1 MNFKTLSLLLFF
13 VNFFVACSDDS
24 MLSCD
29 DTQVLD
35 FLEQEEKGQ
44 IYQDIMQNLK
54 YTNRVNLDYFSIET
68 ELSEA
73 TQEALQE
80 FVNSVDISY
89 SFFIAESIDEKTKK
103 SVCSAVETLRFPR
116 ESEKLFKLSIQDLEN
131 AFNSKMK
138 LQEENDAI
146 YQANILR
153 SYKPDS
159 EDYNKLKLSFKE
171 IFDEKKVKLTHE
183 FEEKKQKVQRLKFP
197 DKIERNIRY
206 NVTKTLDNHV
216 LINRIK

>member
-1 MNFKTLSLLLFF
+1 
-13 VNFFVACSDDS
+13 
-24 MLSCD
+24 
-29 DTQVLD
+29 
-35 FLEQEEKGQ
+35 
-44 IYQDIMQNLK
+44 MQNLK
-54 YTNRVNLDYFSIET
+54 YTNRVNLDYFSIEP
-68 ELSEA
+68 ELSKA

-171 IFDEKKVKLTHE
+171 IFDEKK
-183 FEEKKQKVQRLKFP
+183 
-197 DKIERNIRY
+197 
-206 NVTKTLDNHV
+206 
-216 LINRIK
+216 

>member
-54 YTNRVNLDYFSIET
+54 YTNRVNLDYFSIEP

>member
-1 MNFKTLSLLLFF
+1 MNFKTLSILLFF
-13 VNFFVACSDDS
+13 VNFFIACSDDS

-35 FLEQEEKGQ
+35 FIEQEEKGQ

-54 YTNRVNLDYFSIET
+54 YTNRVNLDYFSIEP

-80 FVNSVDISY
+80 FVNGVDISY

-159 EDYNKLKLSFKE
+159 EDYNKLKLSFKK
-171 IFDEKKVKLTHE
+171 IFDKKKVKLLYE
-183 FEEKKQKVQRLKFP
+183 FEEKKQKVQRLKFS

>member
-13 VNFFVACSDDS
+13 VNFFIACSDDS

-54 YTNRVNLDYFSIET
+54 YTNRVNLDYFSIEP

>member
-1 MNFKTLSLLLFF
+1 MNFKTLSILLFF

-54 YTNRVNLDYFSIET
+54 YTNRVNLDYFSIEP
-68 ELSEA
+68 ELSKA

-146 YQANILR
+146 YQAKFCVAISL
-153 SYKPDS
+153 
-159 EDYNKLKLSFKE
+159 
-171 IFDEKKVKLTHE
+171 I
-183 FEEKKQKVQRLKFP
+183 QK
-197 DKIERNIRY
+197 II
-206 NVTKTLDNHV
+206 
-216 LINRIK
+216 I